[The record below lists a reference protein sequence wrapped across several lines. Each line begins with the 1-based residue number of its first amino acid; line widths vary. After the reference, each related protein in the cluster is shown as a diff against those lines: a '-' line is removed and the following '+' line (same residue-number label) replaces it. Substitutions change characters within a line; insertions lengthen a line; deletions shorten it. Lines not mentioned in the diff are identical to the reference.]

1 MKIFYRFSL
10 CLVLMVFCKRLSAQ
24 IDPHFTQY
32 YVYPSWLNPALTG
45 AFDGDYRVS
54 AIYRNQWANVSA
66 PFTTPGV
73 SVDFAGNK
81 NLNYGVS
88 ALNQTAGDG
97 GYQYLTAHGSLA
109 YTGVRFGT
117 NGNQRVVFGMQAGI
131 INRRFDRSK
140 FTFGDQYNPTTGFSP
155 GNPSMDIPTV
165 NQSLVLDI
173 GAGVLYY
180 DAQPGKKANIYGGFS
195 VAHLNQPEDAFVQ
208 NRKEKLPMRFT
219 VHGGV
224 RLVLSDVLS
233 FTPNLMY
240 TRQGNAEE
248 KMIGGYVQLKAIENT
263 EVLLG
268 ANVRLK
274 DAISP
279 FVGFYHKNMVLGVSY
294 DITTS
299 DLRTVARS
307 ASSFEIS
314 LSFIGRKSV
323 KTPGENFI
331 CPRL

>member
-1 MKIFYRFSL
+1 MKFFYRLSIL
-10 CLVLMVFCKRLSAQ
+10 LVLLMMGRGVSAQ

-45 AFDGDYRVS
+45 AFDGDYRI
-54 AIYRNQWANVSA
+54 AGIYRNQWANVSA
-66 PFTTPGV
+66 PFTTPGI

-81 NLNYGVS
+81 NLNYGIS
-88 ALNQTAGDG
+88 ALNQSAGDG
-97 GYQYLTAHGSLA
+97 GYRYMTAYASLA

-117 NGNQRVVFGMQAGI
+117 NGNKRMVFGMQAGF

-140 FTFGDQYNPTTGFSP
+140 FTFGDQYNPATGFSP
-155 GNPSMDIPTV
+155 SNPSMDIPTV
-165 NQSLVLDI
+165 NRSMVLDI

-180 DAQPGKKANIYGGFS
+180 DAQPGKKANFYGGFS
-195 VAHLNQPEDAFVQ
+195 TAHLNQPEDAFVQ
-208 NRKEKLPMRFT
+208 SRKEKLPMRFT
-219 VHGGV
+219 LHGGV
-224 RLVLSDVLS
+224 RLIVSDALSI
-233 FTPNLMY
+233 TPNVMY

-248 KMIGGYVQLKAIENT
+248 KMIGAYAQMRAT
-263 EVLLG
+263 ETTEFLLG
-268 ANVRLK
+268 ANVRLN

-279 FVGFYHKNMVLGVSY
+279 YVGFYHKNMVLGVSY

-299 DLRTVARS
+299 DLARVARG

-314 LSFIGRKSV
+314 LSFIGRKKVS
-323 KTPGENFI
+323 TPGENFI